1 MGNICGKQESE
12 NFQSPGRPLNSA
24 PPAQQKSSVPG
35 KAKSKQTYTP
45 ESRVVGT
52 DSESPSG
59 SAARDQGNPASKAGA
74 AALDAANKKKRSSK
88 GLQAKVD
95 EQRSKS
101 IKDNLEE
108 ISSQNTRH
116 AVMDAKTR
124 QAQDYS

>member
-24 PPAQQKSSVPG
+24 PPAQQKSSVPST
-35 KAKSKQTYTP
+35 AKSKQTYTP

-74 AALDAANKKKRSSK
+74 AALVCDASSPSLKAAGSRS
-88 GLQAKVD
+88 
-95 EQRSKS
+95 E
-101 IKDNLEE
+101 
-108 ISSQNTRH
+108 
-116 AVMDAKTR
+116 
-124 QAQDYS
+124 